1 MSLFRLLIGWALVA
15 IWFLLWDL
23 ARRRFRKNGTH
34 PDLPASRW
42 PALRARLTLP
52 LIEALLLTLFASLW
66 FASLGHGGWLL
77 LFLLI
82 GLLIEL
88 PVRLRDGHWTMPPPW
103 PRLAGGVVRIVV
115 AGGVL
120 AWRLG

>member
-1 MSLFRLLIGWALVA
+1 MSLFRLLAGWALVA

-23 ARRRFRKNGTH
+23 ARRRLGRNSTGP
-34 PDLPASRW
+34 PDPVWRW
-42 PALRARLTLP
+42 ATLRARLILP
-52 LIEALLLTLFASLW
+52 LGEALLLTLFASLW

-77 LFLLI
+77 LFLLV
-82 GLLIEL
+82 GLLMEL
-88 PVRLRDGHWTMPPPW
+88 PVRLRDGHWVLPPPW
-103 PRLAGGVVRIVV
+103 PRLGGGVVRIIV